1 VLVEIIRIHTIKPGV
16 LVEIIRIHT
25 IKPEG
30 VSRDY

>member
-1 VLVEIIRIHTIKPGV
+1 V